1 MAATRAAVRNDVM
14 PSVSPPGATPDMAA
28 DARGHTR
35 ASRRSYH
42 RDMDPLTSLLEG
54 PRARGAFLLRAVLD
68 PPWSLRIQDRAPL
81 TVVAMV
87 RGEAWVRPDGA
98 AAERLRPG
106 DVAIARGPD
115 PYTVADDLA
124 TPVQVIIHPGERCAT
139 PDGRDLHEQME
150 PRRAYLGQQ
159 PDRFDRDARRHVPH
173 GR

>member
-1 MAATRAAVRNDVM
+1 MAAIRAAVRNDVM
-14 PSVSPPGATPDMAA
+14 PSVSPTGATPDMAS
-28 DARGHTR
+28 TR
-35 ASRRSYH
+35 VAIRERPGG
-42 RDMDPLTSLLEG
+42 RTIGDMDPLTSLLEG

-68 PPWSLRIQDRAPL
+68 PPWSLRVQDRAPL

-87 RGEAWVRPDGA
+87 HGEAWVRPDDA

-124 TPVQVIIHPGERCAT
+124 TPVQVVIHPGERCAT
-139 PDGRDLHEQME
+139 PDGRDLHEEMSSG
-150 PRRAYLGQQ
+150 RAHLGDQ